1 LLQEEHNTMLGEE
14 HTMTINDQFLGIV
27 QGGRFQILAPE
38 YAAGSAAR
46 LTGMQMQEAQ
56 PPEAKEIDL
65 TKHEG
70 SVVMVGGHFGGDWIY
85 SAQIVEQAGPI
96 LSTVV
101 TRLFAQPA
109 KKEA

>member
-1 LLQEEHNTMLGEE
+1 LQEEHSTMIDMEK
-14 HTMTINDQFLGIV
+14 TMNINDQFLGIV

-38 YAAGSAAR
+38 HAAGSAVR

-65 TKHEG
+65 TKYEG

-96 LSTVV
+96 LSMVA

-109 KKEA
+109 RQEA